1 MGVRLPAEYQ
11 EVEYVQATGTQAFF
25 TDVPIQDGLTVDSVQ
40 TFAMGDNYLFG
51 GNNGNVQICFNG
63 TYNSRLQSSY
73 NGYYYWTGGFDVQ
86 TNNTTKY
93 HVVQTQRNGSQIGFL
108 DDVQILNGTR
118 STTKDTSAGK
128 TAALFGQRNAS
139 DVLNAFYK
147 GKVYS
152 CKVSK
157 DGTLLADFV
166 PCYRKAD
173 GEIGMYDLVLQKFY
187 VNEGTGV
194 FLKGADV
201 IDSISPWLVAWRR
214 MLMRKPPLDTSP
226 RIAEYGKHLN
236 RSNTDTTVSAN
247 YCYTEWYDLNF
258 ESYTKLTMNYARMPE
273 SAGITYQYRNTET
286 GAADWYYFPNKKT
299 IEVKFN
305 QIRFS
310 IAISHLRDC
319 YLYFQETGEILFA
332 GKDTIYYGHRNISEI
347 T

>member
-1 MGVRLPAEYQ
+1 MGVRLPAAYQ

-40 TFAMGDNYLFG
+40 TFANGDNYLFG

-63 TYNSRLQSSY
+63 TYNGRLQSSY
-73 NGYYYWTGGFDVQ
+73 NGYYYWTNGFDVQ
-86 TNNTTKY
+86 DNNTTKY

-139 DVLNAFYK
+139 DALSLFYK

-201 IDSISPWLVAWRR
+201 IDSISPWLVARRR
-214 MLMRKPPLDTSP
+214 MLMAQKPPVRLGDFTKAYVADIIPNSTTSWAITHNLGVLPKLLLLRMTDWSDVADGFVLDMMLDLQVPYDVGGAPGTIASLHYMWSGSTTSYQRANWIAGENVTTTSITLTPPYSTARSKYDTSKTYH
-226 RIAEYGKHLN
+226 IEIYG
-236 RSNTDTTVSAN
+236 
-247 YCYTEWYDLNF
+247 
-258 ESYTKLTMNYARMPE
+258 
-273 SAGITYQYRNTET
+273 
-286 GAADWYYFPNKKT
+286 
-299 IEVKFN
+299 
-305 QIRFS
+305 
-310 IAISHLRDC
+310 
-319 YLYFQETGEILFA
+319 
-332 GKDTIYYGHRNISEI
+332 
-347 T
+347 